1 MFKKKQNIIYNYLD
15 FTPCR
20 NQEFTV
26 DDGIVKLVIPKFK
39 SNFMKSLIP
48 SRKSQNYK
56 VKLDEIGSE
65 VWLLIDGENRV
76 SDIAAKLR
84 EKLGG
89 RIEPAEERITK
100 FLTDLHYQKFIY
112 FKELK
117 KETKNG

>member
-65 VWLLIDGENRV
+65 VWLLIDGDNRV

-84 EKLGG
+84 EKIGG

>member
-1 MFKKKQNIIYNYLD
+1 MFRKKQNIVYNYLD

-26 DDGIVKLVIPKFK
+26 DEGIVKLEIPKFK

-76 SDIAAKLR
+76 SDIAEKLR
-84 EKLGG
+84 EKIGNRL
-89 RIEPAEERITK
+89 EPAEERITK

>member
-1 MFKKKQNIIYNYLD
+1 MFKKKQNITYNYLD

-20 NQEFTV
+20 NQEFTI

-48 SRKSQNYK
+48 SRKSQSYK

-84 EKLGG
+84 EKIGG

>member
-65 VWLLIDGENRV
+65 VWLLIDGDNRV